1 MPEFQGLPRAALV
14 AISRVSGDTYRE
26 IEGAELVAELARMGH
41 EPEGPALVNLMFQLK
56 DAGYMDFAAVGGM
69 DPANLDLI
77 RLGER
82 GRQEVE
88 GWPKASGVSAAD
100 VEALIRSFEEYA
112 NDPHVPEQQ
121 RRRAG
126 AIASAGRDLGI
137 DVAGS
142 VIASWLRAIGIA

>member
-1 MPEFQGLPRAALV
+1 VLV
-14 AISRVSGDTYRE
+14 AISHVSGDTYRE
-26 IEGAELVAELARMGH
+26 IEGSELVAELARMGY
-41 EPEGPALVNLMFQLK
+41 EPDGPALVNLMFQLK

-88 GWPKASGVSAAD
+88 GWPRESGVSAAD
-100 VEALIRSFEEYA
+100 VEALIRAFEA
-112 NDPHVPEQQ
+112 HARDPDVPEPE
-121 RRRAG
+121 RDKARAV
-126 AIASAGRDLGI
+126 ASAGRDLGI

-142 VIASWLRAIGIA
+142 VIASWLRTIGVA